1 MKLDQQV
8 MTRRINWLTSIRDW
22 QSEFVNSLSAREFV
36 DCITDDLLGRGV
48 FVFTPSG
55 QVMRLPKVLA
65 PPPSAVLVFN
75 LFPNQ
80 ETHYQEVLKMS
91 VNLSERQGNTA
102 KCAEVPCVEQAPSGE
117 PTLCKV
123 PLPSLLC
130 SCASQTTLEMP
141 LQALDTG
148 ATITQWQAIPQ

>member
-55 QVMRLPKVLA
+55 QVMRLPKVL
-65 PPPSAVLVFN
+65 PLRPLLSLSPICLSNKRGPVYSSLRCIF
-75 LFPNQ
+75 
-80 ETHYQEVLKMS
+80 KMIK
-91 VNLSERQGNTA
+91 RHRNTA
-102 KCAEVPCVEQAPSGE
+102 ESAEVPCVEQAQCLVPALPGRCLSTYLIPEPPSHNGR
-117 PTLCKV
+117 LF
-123 PLPSLLC
+123 LGDSLLV
-130 SCASQTTLEMP
+130 
-141 LQALDTG
+141 
-148 ATITQWQAIPQ
+148 

>member
-55 QVMRLPKVLA
+55 QVMRLPKVR
-65 PPPSAVLVFN
+65 
-75 LFPNQ
+75 
-80 ETHYQEVLKMS
+80 H
-91 VNLSERQGNTA
+91 
-102 KCAEVPCVEQAPSGE
+102 
-117 PTLCKV
+117 LCC
-123 PLPSLLC
+123 LLL
-130 SCASQTTLEMP
+130 TTLNP
-141 LQALDTG
+141 LQLL
-148 ATITQWQAIPQ
+148 

>member
-55 QVMRLPKVLA
+55 QVMRLPKVC
-65 PPPSAVLVFN
+65 P
-75 LFPNQ
+75 
-80 ETHYQEVLKMS
+80 
-91 VNLSERQGNTA
+91 
-102 KCAEVPCVEQAPSGE
+102 
-117 PTLCKV
+117 LC
-123 PLPSLLC
+123 PLPSSSPISFSNIGEFNL
-130 SCASQTTLEMP
+130 
-141 LQALDTG
+141 
-148 ATITQWQAIPQ
+148 